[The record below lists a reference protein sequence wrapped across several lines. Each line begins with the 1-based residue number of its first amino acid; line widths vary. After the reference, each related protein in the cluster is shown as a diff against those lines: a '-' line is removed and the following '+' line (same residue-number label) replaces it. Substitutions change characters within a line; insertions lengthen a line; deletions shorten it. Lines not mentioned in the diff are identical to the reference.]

1 MFFANQIKNPGSVDV
16 TDYFMISTDK
26 VVCVTLTHGGQ
37 FQFGD
42 ENKEMNV
49 RNTLSCLL
57 FQPTNI
63 KSQSIVKYNIVIGK
77 NNPAGTITGEI

>member
-1 MFFANQIKNPGSVDV
+1 MSFANQIKNGGTVEV
-16 TDYFMISTDK
+16 TDYFMIPTDK
-26 VVCVTLTHGGQ
+26 VVSVKFTHGGQ

-63 KSQSIVKYNIVIGK
+63 KSQSIIKI
-77 NNPAGTITGEI
+77 